1 VINDVLVG
9 EPFNELVVAGR
20 YGGIQAV
27 VGYGSAVAATVSDN
41 NNTLNIVINY
51 FIALELRRTTVLLVT
66 VPQA

>member
-27 VGYGSAVAATVSDN
+27 VGYGSAVAATVSDD
-41 NNTLNIVINY
+41 NTFEWLSFILLRLN
-51 FIALELRRTTVLLVT
+51 LDGRRCCL
-66 VPQA
+66 